1 VDPAAQRD
9 LKILTAIEAGRDVTQ
24 RGLAKSLDIAL
35 GLANLYLKRLARKGY
50 IKITTIP
57 PNRLR
62 YLLTPQGF
70 AEKTRLTYEFMS
82 HSLRVYRESRQAL
95 HVALRP
101 LAEDGARRVALY
113 GVGEATE
120 LAYLTIRELGLEPV
134 AVYAEDERATFFDV
148 PVRPLREVAQGDFDR
163 LVVVA
168 LGAERDAGLAALARA
183 VPRYKL
189 IVLGHAALD
198 GAEETR

>member
-1 VDPAAQRD
+1 MDPAAQRD
-9 LKILTAIEAGRDVTQ
+9 LKILTAIEDGRDVTQ
-24 RGLAKSLDIAL
+24 RGLAKNLDIAL

-62 YLLTPQGF
+62 YLVTPQGI

-95 HVALRP
+95 HAVLRP
-101 LAEDGARRVALY
+101 LAEDGAKRVALY

-120 LAYLTIRELGLEPV
+120 LAYLTVRELGLDPV
-134 AVYAEDERATFFDV
+134 AVYADVERATFFDV
-148 PVRPLREVAQGDFDR
+148 PVRPVAEVAHGDFDR

-168 LGAERDAGLAALARA
+168 LGAAPDPGLAAIARA

-189 IVLGHAALD
+189 IVLGQAALD
-198 GAEETR
+198 APEHES